1 MAHSPP
7 IPPSFQTLKSRIL
20 SSLSTPASTYTDA
33 SPKGSL
39 DTAIV
44 PLIERLNALEGIVTT
59 SSCAGRVS
67 VFLVGRRGSSGG
79 RVDTSRGG
87 GDVGECENH
96 EDNGRRMKMKKGVP
110 GGKGLGGRW
119 LFVSHDP
126 LELPK
131 DQNGRD
137 DEAPLTKM
145 FGLTRDL
152 TENENM
158 NGEILHIATA
168 SLTHAAPVLGAAIS
182 AGFRESG
189 VQSLKNLTDPNA
201 VPMVAVRSAGV
212 AFESI
217 IGCVHDGSALPAN
230 YSGGE
235 LDRHQQDEEVIEALV
250 DEEYL
255 MTLVGIANERFEVN
269 TERIRRFQDILFRD
283 VDKKRLDDWE
293 DKETRQERK
302 KVEGLRRREELK
314 VNRNSPGSFDGDAE
328 DGGIEQGS
336 FEGIT

>member
-1 MAHSPP
+1 
-7 IPPSFQTLKSRIL
+7 T
-20 SSLSTPASTYTDA
+20 
-33 SPKGSL
+33 
-39 DTAIV
+39 
-44 PLIERLNALEGIVTT
+44 
-59 SSCAGRVS
+59 
-67 VFLVGRRGSSGG
+67 
-79 RVDTSRGG
+79 
-87 GDVGECENH
+87 
-96 EDNGRRMKMKKGVP
+96 KMKKSVP

-119 LFVSHDP
+119 LFVSHDR

-131 DQNGRD
+131 DENGRD

-145 FGLTRDL
+145 FGLTRDV

-217 IGCVHDGSALPAN
+217 IGSIHDGSALPSN
-230 YSGGE
+230 YLGGE
-235 LDRHQQDEEVIEALV
+235 VDRQEQDEEVIEALV

-269 TERIRRFQDILFRD
+269 TERIQRFQDSLFRD
-283 VDKKRLDDWE
+283 IEKKRSDDWE
-293 DKETRQERK
+293 DKEKRQERK
-302 KVEGLRRREELK
+302 KVEGLRRREEFK
-314 VNRNSPGSFDGDAE
+314 ANRDSPGSFNGDAE
-328 DGGIEQGS
+328 EGDIEQGC